1 MMQMSAFANNF
12 SNTTVPDINKILIA
26 VFPALLTLLTVIGNS
41 IVILVIVVDRK
52 LFHKQSSLLIMNLA
66 VADLLV
72 GTVVMPLALMMLLTD
87 GNWPLGFEMCRFWIS
102 MDVICS
108 TASIVTLCVISV
120 QRLHAI
126 MNPLACIT
134 SRSRGKI
141 WFSIAIIWLYSVAV
155 LLICL
160 KYDTEVETKDIEVC
174 FVGYQLN
181 HLLLSVMLSF
191 YIPLLLIIV
200 VSCKITLLLN
210 ARHRNLATKRQS
222 RGTGLRIHYGSDES
236 TSGIQK
242 ALAKQQSKTYRTLA
256 YLALLCNS
264 KLTRIVITH
273 KLCFTRRN
281 SFELGGCVHLAW
293 IQQQHLQC
301 GHLCGKNERFCSGM
315 QEADFSRRTSLLN
328 FYFFSFLFYLFIFI
342 HKIC

>member
-1 MMQMSAFANNF
+1 
-12 SNTTVPDINKILIA
+12 
-26 VFPALLTLLTVIGNS
+26 
-41 IVILVIVVDRK
+41 
-52 LFHKQSSLLIMNLA
+52 MNLA

-141 WFSIAIIWLYSVAV
+141 WFSIAIIWLYSLAV

-160 KYDTEVETKDIEVC
+160 KYDTEVETKNTEVC

-210 ARHRNLATKRQS
+210 ARRRNLATKRQS
-222 RGTGLRIHYGSDES
+222 KGTGLRIHYGSDENYALPDAIPS
-236 TSGIQK
+236 SLVDAFTWLGYSNSICNVVIYAVK
-242 ALAKQQSKTYRTLA
+242 MKDFALACK
-256 YLALLCNS
+256 
-264 KLTRIVITH
+264 KLTSAVGLR
-273 KLCFTRRN
+273 C
-281 SFELGGCVHLAW
+281 
-293 IQQQHLQC
+293 
-301 GHLCGKNERFCSGM
+301 
-315 QEADFSRRTSLLN
+315 
-328 FYFFSFLFYLFIFI
+328 
-342 HKIC
+342 

>member
-1 MMQMSAFANNF
+1 MPRCKAMSAFANNV
-12 SNTTVPDINKILIA
+12 SNNTVPDVNKILIA
-26 VFPALLTLLTVIGNS
+26 VFPALLTVLTVIGNS
-41 IVILVIVVDRK
+41 IVILVIVADRK

-141 WFSIAIIWLYSVAV
+141 WFSIAIIWLYSLAV

-160 KYDTEVETKDIEVC
+160 KYDTEVETKNTEVC

-210 ARHRNLATKRQS
+210 ARRRNLATKRQS
-222 RGTGLRIHYGSDES
+222 KGTGLRIHYGSDES

-242 ALAKQQSKTYRTLA
+242 ALAKQQNKTYRTLA
-256 YLALLCNS
+256 YVIAIFFACWLPFFIVYPINYALPDAIPSSLVDAFTWLGYSNSICNVVIYAVKMKDFALACK
-264 KLTRIVITH
+264 KLTSAVGLR
-273 KLCFTRRN
+273 C
-281 SFELGGCVHLAW
+281 
-293 IQQQHLQC
+293 
-301 GHLCGKNERFCSGM
+301 
-315 QEADFSRRTSLLN
+315 
-328 FYFFSFLFYLFIFI
+328 
-342 HKIC
+342 

>member
-1 MMQMSAFANNF
+1 MPRCKAMSAFANNV
-12 SNTTVPDINKILIA
+12 SNNTVPDINKILIA
-26 VFPALLTLLTVIGNS
+26 VFPALLTVLTVIGNS
-41 IVILVIVVDRK
+41 IVILVIVADRK

-141 WFSIAIIWLYSVAV
+141 WFSIAIIWLYSLAV

-160 KYDTEVETKDIEVC
+160 KYDTEVETKNTEVC

-210 ARHRNLATKRQS
+210 ARRRNLATKRQS
-222 RGTGLRIHYGSDES
+222 KGTGLRIHYGSDES

-242 ALAKQQSKTYRTLA
+242 ALAKQQNKTYRTLA
-256 YLALLCNS
+256 YLALLCSN
-264 KLTRIVITH
+264 KLTRIVIAGMKFTH
-273 KLCFTRRN
+273 YALPDTIPSSLVDAFTWLGYSNSICNVVIYAVKMKDFALACKKL
-281 SFELGGCVHLAW
+281 
-293 IQQQHLQC
+293 
-301 GHLCGKNERFCSGM
+301 
-315 QEADFSRRTSLLN
+315 TSAVGLR
-328 FYFFSFLFYLFIFI
+328 
-342 HKIC
+342 C